1 MEDEPAPYSPQLR
14 AVLQDLDREVRQF
27 DLRLLEAGLTDD
39 VRGLCDR
46 LYDLE
51 AESAAQRAEISRLH
65 SRLHRLEDQVHQGRG
80 WLLHL
85 SDRTTALEDATQKL
99 AIKVRSL
106 VTLLRETLSE
116 TEAFEP
122 RSKLRRRW
130 LHQAHCAPVTPPLP
144 MENSPGASSGDQSW
158 QLIEQN
164 QPVPENASFHGWPSE
179 TSTFLLMPL
188 QSTPPRPSLPAT
200 PKAPTWRA
208 PRVCLRYNSPFQ
220 VGRNGRQPTV
230 ARLRPC
236 APFPTPRQAPK
247 AVPVQ
252 QSTSQIFPTAKA
264 LPHFQD
270 ASAYAVYPMQQP
282 SPVQVSL
289 SLATPRPVQ
298 PSTTALRAPS
308 ELHPPAFREPIAGL
322 VTSKDNHQACDE
334 RNKVLFDQLCASHGA
349 YSEVLQQLSGS
360 REGTVIK
367 SRLLSKVSDTT
378 AARYLRSVQ
387 LFFCAFEELGGNME
401 SIDQGLFLDAFF
413 ALSRGSETG
422 PLSNSINVLKA
433 LRWYKKLLS
442 LACLPDLYG
451 TAFSLLSNPS
461 GQEKRESIPL
471 PLSFVAFLERTL
483 LSGTASLMDTIWAGS
498 FLVAIGAS
506 LRFADAQHVR
516 WSSLSVS
523 HFTLRGICYRTRT
536 TKGGCPFGLLSFGPF
551 SSSEEWGLTWLPR
564 WLGAL
569 DKVWSD
575 LRSRFGA
582 QPEPDCMF
590 FLLSDAGFAPATYS
604 QALQKLRHWLT
615 LSGIEQHQASQY
627 TLHSLKTTFL
637 SWMSQLSIPL
647 ASRFLQGHHKTPGS
661 AQLYSRDDVWPALR
675 AQLLLWRSI
684 HSGFRPARPQHR
696 GGQSPLA
703 EPPFETA
710 GFQWDAFIPALR
722 CFSLGSDF
730 QSFLALEQQDGE
742 LREARESCSTITRS
756 GPKLPS
762 CVRAR
767 AQVDHFEDSDADD
780 AGPARPSAM
789 VVPTLEVDPTWQ
801 DAKSEGLSVSHEEQ
815 PLEAPSFQT
824 SRTNC
829 REVRYLLGA
838 SGVAHLSISHPGS
851 RMTCLACKDAQ
862 CQLMKHNPALL
873 PAWVMA
879 KLSPDY
885 VFSLLKSMNEA
896 ERAHFLKRMEGDPL
910 LPSTTPAPA
919 LAAAPSEQPASS
931 TVIDPIGDSIAAED
945 YGPPAASTSSPS
957 PAAPTLEAPA
967 EPKAATGGE
976 SAPTGATPAAQG
988 EEANAEATGDG
999 VTNAKR
1005 WQREPEV
1012 KEPPPRPPSSPA
1024 LASNTPKA
1032 GVPLL
1037 KSKSMATPAPPASVV
1052 TTPPAATPSAPPASK
1067 APPPPLVE
1075 EGTTGGS
1082 SGNTGQQPPASTP
1095 QREIAPLLASD
1106 APASR
1111 LGHTIYDS
1119 EGRATLQLVQLWA
1132 CRRQCSQCAQGHC
1145 QATFSD
1151 RSNSFHVNHLCRD
1164 CKRSRGRERQE
1175 ATSQWNHGQDEWGQS
1190 QTAWEDSPAWSSW
1203 NWSGR
1208 AWQHHPLELGFR
1220 KPVISSTASRL
1231 ENRRQAMTIASKYAS
1246 AFDSLRNMKSL
1257 VSPAWVKHSSL
1268 PLGGLSR
1275 CLATGHR
1282 PTPESSS
1289 HPALH
1294 QTLIPL
1300 RSLDMSDFSQ
1310 FVSDCNVP
1318 PAVAS
1323 LLSEFDTALYARA
1336 CTTSS
1341 ELEELITHFMT
1352 EAAVTEAAERFITKA
1367 SLRLLFSK
1375 CRQAEGMAS
1384 LEATP
1389 SSALPL
1395 GEAPSTAVPTA
1406 PAAVPLSSSWQEAWP
1421 AKLSGERTAALRK
1434 RFEEDY
1440 PTELLDAESFPSA
1453 RLLALTNKM
1462 LSEKEVRWIPWKYRL
1477 SARAQEDSLLIRPKK
1492 QARFDIAEFF
1502 FDEAPTR
1509 DIHEGPASFSFV
1521 TQLLSL
1527 AANAIALCQGAHLGS
1542 LKLYNKKFTRI
1553 CFTKYEASANL
1564 RGPTTMEAQ
1573 AADRRC
1579 WEIIADLVNVHH
1591 WKLDDALHEVAEVRS
1606 DLHSLLA
1613 PRPFVPKPK
1622 HDPDNSWKAGA
1633 KGNGRGGKGGG
1644 RGGKGRDGKGEK
1656 GERFER
1662 GGKGGKGK
1670 DNKQATPPG
1679 KWLSTIFMV
1688 GKRQTLCMRYQSG
1701 QCKDPATCRYVH
1713 RCAETHFS
1721 DQRDIAE
1728 EVTVVPLSV
1737 PAQPSGS
1744 AGATSALPK
1753 AGAPVSIASLAISEG
1768 SLDFATC
1775 LELLAQYFSIP
1786 FIDAA
1791 GPTDN
1796 AIDASGAYFNLGAF
1810 SFDNG
1815 TRSGIFQR
1823 TEQFSDVLRFLNAF
1837 MQLQFPGA
1845 PWSSLCVSHN
1855 VRTRL
1860 HTDAGNAS
1868 GTLNHTVSLGNFSGG
1883 EIWISPALD
1892 PSAANIPAPL
1902 EASSEAHRAED
1913 ASKGELRDTW
1923 HSPLSFSCESL
1934 HCTMPIQGD
1943 RWVLTAYTCRNLHS
1957 FDMKSLAHL
1966 RSLGFPLPPVPTT
1979 LPQAV
1984 PSAPKDN
1991 THVEIFLDICCGASH
2006 PLTTAISSCGIIC
2019 LPIDLL
2025 GEEQLD
2031 LLHDDTY
2038 DHLLRLCFSGIVRFA
2053 HGSPPCKE
2061 YSRLKLRPGGPAAI
2075 RSPEHLN
2082 GLPGNTASQ
2091 QERVVSSQKLLYRC
2105 VCLLRAAFNSGAHV
2119 SLEQPTN
2126 AMSWLE
2132 PFVQDMLAE
2141 IQASLVNIPACSVG
2155 QDIAKSWLFACSF
2168 DDMQALAGTC
2178 SHSEGHPSV
2187 AGVRDELG
2195 NFLSQRTAEYPAQ
2208 LANRFAQQAAQL
2220 FSSRRPSH
2228 SVPSCSLAFALS
2240 SIPKKPRAATTTAS
2254 QDGGGIYSLPDWSM
2268 GPRYQSDSLH
2278 ALRKEWQ
2285 SWLLSHRIPLRLQ
2298 QHVAAG
2304 SNSPLFSEEET
2315 SWLRGSFKRFSD
2327 AHSPAQDWDFSV
2339 KEGQPYCLSAL
2350 ERLST
2355 LLGDKDTTLFPA
2367 LQKGVPT
2374 GFDGDIP
2381 RSHTLRPRSI
2391 HTYLDDKLRFTGTP
2405 PGTSISE
2412 GSTLLSARHKTLHSK
2427 NDLALV
2433 PVSTKR
2439 MWLRVT
2445 DPTSSKRRLSEASRE
2460 TLSFF
2465 AHLSSREWRP
2475 RPLRPPPTSSV
2486 ESAADAFGKGNDC
2499 GVGGWLRLPGGRL
2512 LWFAHRYTVQD
2523 FLELGLPMQPD
2534 ANLDISSYETLA
2546 QCYVLLAFW
2555 KAHGSGRLAL
2565 TLPALS
2571 DNSGAESVCNKLYTS
2586 KVPLNLF
2593 VRKLSMWS
2601 SITGV
2606 TLDCSHIAG
2615 EKNHDADLLSRWDGC
2630 TALPD
2635 KFLPSNRIELYLSEF
2650 WQIRFQVKL
2659 FPADTFLKW
2668 QLPSATSLGPTNRGS
2683 NKRK

>member
-1 MEDEPAPYSPQLR
+1 VADSDAE
-14 AVLQDLDREVRQF
+14 
-27 DLRLLEAGLTDD
+27 EAL
-39 VRGLCDR
+39 
-46 LYDLE
+46 
-51 AESAAQRAEISRLH
+51 
-65 SRLHRLEDQVHQGRG
+65 
-80 WLLHL
+80 
-85 SDRTTALEDATQKL
+85 K
-99 AIKVRSL
+99 
-106 VTLLRETLSE
+106 
-116 TEAFEP
+116 P
-122 RSKLRRRW
+122 RSKLRR
-130 LHQAHCAPVTPPLP
+130 
-144 MENSPGASSGDQSW
+144 ASSGDQSW

-164 QPVPENASFHGWPSE
+164 QPVPENASFHGWGTTGASLQ
-179 TSTFLLMPL
+179 LLG
-188 QSTPPRPSLPAT
+188 S
-200 PKAPTWRA
+200 
-208 PRVCLRYNSPFQ
+208 
-220 VGRNGRQPTV
+220 
-230 ARLRPC
+230 
-236 APFPTPRQAPK
+236 
-247 AVPVQ
+247 
-252 QSTSQIFPTAKA
+252 
-264 LPHFQD
+264 
-270 ASAYAVYPMQQP
+270 
-282 SPVQVSL
+282 VSL

-360 REGTVIK
+360 REGAVIK

-516 WSSLSVS
+516 WSSLCVS
-523 HFTLRGICYRTRT
+523 HFTLRGICYRTKT

-710 GFQWDAFIPALR
+710 GFQWDAFIPELT

-730 QSFLALEQQDGE
+730 QSFLALEQ
-742 LREARESCSTITRS
+742 
-756 GPKLPS
+756 
-762 CVRAR
+762 
-767 AQVDHFEDSDADD
+767 QVDHFEDSDADD

-789 VVPTLEVDPTWQ
+789 VASTL
-801 DAKSEGLSVSHEEQ
+801 EEQ

-829 REVRYLLGA
+829 REVRMPNARFDVTPLVDASQNFPLLCIFR
-838 SGVAHLSISHPGS
+838 LN
-851 RMTCLACKDAQ
+851 LAYVSD
-862 CQLMKHNPALL
+862 QLMKHNPALL

-919 LAAAPSEQPASS
+919 LAAAPSGQPASS

-945 YGPPAASTSSPS
+945 YGTPAAFTSSPS
-957 PAAPTLEAPA
+957 PAAPTLDTPA

-976 SAPTGATPAAQG
+976 SAPKGATSAAQG

-1024 LASNTPKA
+1024 LASTTPKA

-1037 KSKSMATPAPPASVV
+1037 KSKSMATPAPPASVA

-1119 EGRATLQLVQLWA
+1119 EGRATLQL
-1132 CRRQCSQCAQGHC
+1132 
-1145 QATFSD
+1145 
-1151 RSNSFHVNHLCRD
+1151 
-1164 CKRSRGRERQE
+1164 E

-1190 QTAWEDSPAWSSW
+1190 QTAWGDSPAWSSW
-1203 NWSGR
+1203 NWSG
-1208 AWQHHPLELGFR
+1208 LF
-1220 KPVISSTASRL
+1220 
-1231 ENRRQAMTIASKYAS
+1231 
-1246 AFDSLRNMKSL
+1246 
-1257 VSPAWVKHSSL
+1257 
-1268 PLGGLSR
+1268 
-1275 CLATGHR
+1275 
-1282 PTPESSS
+1282 
-1289 HPALH
+1289 
-1294 QTLIPL
+1294 
-1300 RSLDMSDFSQ
+1300 DMSDFSQ

-1375 CRQAEGMAS
+1375 CRQSEGMAS

-1622 HDPDNSWKAGA
+1622 HDPDNSWKAGS

-1679 KWLSTIFMV
+1679 KWLSTIFMD

-1701 QCKDPATCRYVH
+1701 QCKDPATRRYVH
-1713 RCAETHFS
+1713 RCAVPKNETHFS

-1753 AGAPVSIASLAISEG
+1753 AGAPVSSASLAISEG

-1845 PWSSLCVSHN
+1845 SWSSLCVSHN

-1892 PSAANIPAPL
+1892 PSAANIPAPSTERKMQAKVNCARQVGIDCL
-1902 EASSEAHRAED
+1902 HLQEPAQLRHEVKWREAAQKFVDAGGLAGGLSSPFISTELMPHLHTPDIDPTNFTVKRLWQLY
-1913 ASKGELRDTW
+1913 GE
-1923 HSPLSFSCESL
+1923 
-1934 HCTMPIQGD
+1934 
-1943 RWVLTAYTCRNLHS
+1943 RN
-1957 FDMKSLAHL
+1957 FQM
-1966 RSLGFPLPPVPTT
+1966 
-1979 LPQAV
+1979 
-1984 PSAPKDN
+1984 
-1991 THVEIFLDICCGASH
+1991 
-2006 PLTTAISSCGIIC
+2006 
-2019 LPIDLL
+2019 
-2025 GEEQLD
+2025 
-2031 LLHDDTY
+2031 
-2038 DHLLRLCFSGIVRFA
+2038 
-2053 HGSPPCKE
+2053 
-2061 YSRLKLRPGGPAAI
+2061 
-2075 RSPEHLN
+2075 
-2082 GLPGNTASQ
+2082 
-2091 QERVVSSQKLLYRC
+2091 LY
-2105 VCLLRAAFNSGAHV
+2105 LLRA
-2119 SLEQPTN
+2119 
-2126 AMSWLE
+2126 
-2132 PFVQDMLAE
+2132 
-2141 IQASLVNIPACSVG
+2141 
-2155 QDIAKSWLFACSF
+2155 
-2168 DDMQALAGTC
+2168 
-2178 SHSEGHPSV
+2178 SH
-2187 AGVRDELG
+2187 
-2195 NFLSQRTAEYPAQ
+2195 
-2208 LANRFAQQAAQL
+2208 
-2220 FSSRRPSH
+2220 
-2228 SVPSCSLAFALS
+2228 
-2240 SIPKKPRAATTTAS
+2240 
-2254 QDGGGIYSLPDWSM
+2254 
-2268 GPRYQSDSLH
+2268 
-2278 ALRKEWQ
+2278 
-2285 SWLLSHRIPLRLQ
+2285 
-2298 QHVAAG
+2298 
-2304 SNSPLFSEEET
+2304 
-2315 SWLRGSFKRFSD
+2315 
-2327 AHSPAQDWDFSV
+2327 
-2339 KEGQPYCLSAL
+2339 
-2350 ERLST
+2350 
-2355 LLGDKDTTLFPA
+2355 FP
-2367 LQKGVPT
+2367 
-2374 GFDGDIP
+2374 
-2381 RSHTLRPRSI
+2381 
-2391 HTYLDDKLRFTGTP
+2391 
-2405 PGTSISE
+2405 
-2412 GSTLLSARHKTLHSK
+2412 
-2427 NDLALV
+2427 
-2433 PVSTKR
+2433 
-2439 MWLRVT
+2439 
-2445 DPTSSKRRLSEASRE
+2445 
-2460 TLSFF
+2460 
-2465 AHLSSREWRP
+2465 
-2475 RPLRPPPTSSV
+2475 
-2486 ESAADAFGKGNDC
+2486 
-2499 GVGGWLRLPGGRL
+2499 PGGR
-2512 LWFAHRYTVQD
+2512 
-2523 FLELGLPMQPD
+2523 
-2534 ANLDISSYETLA
+2534 
-2546 QCYVLLAFW
+2546 
-2555 KAHGSGRLAL
+2555 AL
-2565 TLPALS
+2565 Q
-2571 DNSGAESVCNKLYTS
+2571 
-2586 KVPLNLF
+2586 
-2593 VRKLSMWS
+2593 RKLDEWPSEMAS
-2601 SITGV
+2601 
-2606 TLDCSHIAG
+2606 
-2615 EKNHDADLLSRWDGC
+2615 
-2630 TALPD
+2630 TAT
-2635 KFLPSNRIELYLSEF
+2635 
-2650 WQIRFQVKL
+2650 Q
-2659 FPADTFLKW
+2659 
-2668 QLPSATSLGPTNRGS
+2668 
-2683 NKRK
+2683 

>member
-1 MEDEPAPYSPQLR
+1 
-14 AVLQDLDREVRQF
+14 
-27 DLRLLEAGLTDD
+27 
-39 VRGLCDR
+39 
-46 LYDLE
+46 
-51 AESAAQRAEISRLH
+51 
-65 SRLHRLEDQVHQGRG
+65 
-80 WLLHL
+80 
-85 SDRTTALEDATQKL
+85 
-99 AIKVRSL
+99 
-106 VTLLRETLSE
+106 
-116 TEAFEP
+116 
-122 RSKLRRRW
+122 
-130 LHQAHCAPVTPPLP
+130 
-144 MENSPGASSGDQSW
+144 
-158 QLIEQN
+158 
-164 QPVPENASFHGWPSE
+164 
-179 TSTFLLMPL
+179 
-188 QSTPPRPSLPAT
+188 
-200 PKAPTWRA
+200 
-208 PRVCLRYNSPFQ
+208 
-220 VGRNGRQPTV
+220 
-230 ARLRPC
+230 
-236 APFPTPRQAPK
+236 
-247 AVPVQ
+247 
-252 QSTSQIFPTAKA
+252 
-264 LPHFQD
+264 
-270 ASAYAVYPMQQP
+270 
-282 SPVQVSL
+282 
-289 SLATPRPVQ
+289 
-298 PSTTALRAPS
+298 
-308 ELHPPAFREPIAGL
+308 
-322 VTSKDNHQACDE
+322 
-334 RNKVLFDQLCASHGA
+334 
-349 YSEVLQQLSGS
+349 
-360 REGTVIK
+360 
-367 SRLLSKVSDTT
+367 
-378 AARYLRSVQ
+378 
-387 LFFCAFEELGGNME
+387 
-401 SIDQGLFLDAFF
+401 
-413 ALSRGSETG
+413 
-422 PLSNSINVLKA
+422 
-433 LRWYKKLLS
+433 
-442 LACLPDLYG
+442 
-451 TAFSLLSNPS
+451 
-461 GQEKRESIPL
+461 
-471 PLSFVAFLERTL
+471 
-483 LSGTASLMDTIWAGS
+483 
-498 FLVAIGAS
+498 
-506 LRFADAQHVR
+506 
-516 WSSLSVS
+516 
-523 HFTLRGICYRTRT
+523 
-536 TKGGCPFGLLSFGPF
+536 
-551 SSSEEWGLTWLPR
+551 
-564 WLGAL
+564 
-569 DKVWSD
+569 
-575 LRSRFGA
+575 
-582 QPEPDCMF
+582 
-590 FLLSDAGFAPATYS
+590 
-604 QALQKLRHWLT
+604 
-615 LSGIEQHQASQY
+615 
-627 TLHSLKTTFL
+627 
-637 SWMSQLSIPL
+637 
-647 ASRFLQGHHKTPGS
+647 
-661 AQLYSRDDVWPALR
+661 
-675 AQLLLWRSI
+675 
-684 HSGFRPARPQHR
+684 
-696 GGQSPLA
+696 
-703 EPPFETA
+703 
-710 GFQWDAFIPALR
+710 
-722 CFSLGSDF
+722 
-730 QSFLALEQQDGE
+730 
-742 LREARESCSTITRS
+742 
-756 GPKLPS
+756 
-762 CVRAR
+762 
-767 AQVDHFEDSDADD
+767 
-780 AGPARPSAM
+780 
-789 VVPTLEVDPTWQ
+789 
-801 DAKSEGLSVSHEEQ
+801 
-815 PLEAPSFQT
+815 
-824 SRTNC
+824 
-829 REVRYLLGA
+829 
-838 SGVAHLSISHPGS
+838 
-851 RMTCLACKDAQ
+851 
-862 CQLMKHNPALL
+862 
-873 PAWVMA
+873 MA

-945 YGPPAASTSSPS
+945 YGPPAASKSSPS
-957 PAAPTLEAPA
+957 PPAPTLEAPA
-967 EPKAATGGE
+967 EPEPKAATGGQ
-976 SAPTGATPAAQG
+976 SAPTEATSAAQG
-988 EEANAEATGDG
+988 DGAKADATGDG

-1024 LASNTPKA
+1024 LASQTPKA

-1037 KSKSMATPAPPASVV
+1037 KSKSMATPTPPAS
-1052 TTPPAATPSAPPASK
+1052 

-1082 SGNTGQQPPASTP
+1082 SGNTGQQPPTSTP

-1119 EGRATLQLVQLWA
+1119 EGGHFTVEPWPRRVGPEPDRLGGVARLELMELVWTGMAAPVKSTLPPTFQASALNRPLLGRPNLYTGDPAGLV
-1132 CRRQCSQCAQGHC
+1132 S
-1145 QATFSD
+1145 
-1151 RSNSFHVNHLCRD
+1151 
-1164 CKRSRGRERQE
+1164 
-1175 ATSQWNHGQDEWGQS
+1175 
-1190 QTAWEDSPAWSSW
+1190 
-1203 NWSGR
+1203 
-1208 AWQHHPLELGFR
+1208 PLELGFR

-1231 ENRRQAMTIASKYAS
+1231 ENRRQAPTAASKCAS
-1246 AFDSLRNMKSL
+1246 ACDSLRNMTSFI
-1257 VSPAWVKHSSL
+1257 SPAWVKRSPF
-1268 PLGGLSR
+1268 PLGTIISAVHASDFFTSR
-1275 CLATGHR
+1275 FTLAV
-1282 PTPESSS
+1282 
-1289 HPALH
+1289 HPA
-1294 QTLIPL
+1294 QAP
-1300 RSLDMSDFSQ
+1300 LDMSDFSQ

-1318 PAVAS
+1318 AAVAS

-1336 CTTSS
+1336 CTTPS

-1375 CRQAEGMAS
+1375 CRQSEGMAS

-1389 SSALPL
+1389 SSSLPL
-1395 GEAPSTAVPTA
+1395 GEAPSTAVPPA

-1622 HDPDNSWKAGA
+1622 HDPDNSWKTGA

-1679 KWLSTIFMV
+1679 KWLSTIFMD

-1701 QCKDPATCRYVH
+1701 QCKDPAT
-1713 RCAETHFS
+1713 FS
-1721 DQRDIAE
+1721 RGNIGTA
-1728 EVTVVPLSV
+1728 
-1737 PAQPSGS
+1737 
-1744 AGATSALPK
+1744 K
-1753 AGAPVSIASLAISEG
+1753 AGAPVSSASLAISEG

-1775 LELLAQYFSIP
+1775 LELLAQYFSLP

-1845 PWSSLCVSHN
+1845 SWSSLCVSHN

-1966 RSLGFPLPPVPTT
+1966 KSLGFPLPTVPTA
-1979 LPQAV
+1979 LPQAL

-2006 PLTTAISSCGIIC
+2006 PLTTAISSCGIMC

-2091 QERVVSSQKLLYRC
+2091 QERVLNSQKLLYRC

-2155 QDIAKSWLFACSF
+2155 QNIAKSWLFACSF

-2195 NFLSQRTAEYPAQ
+2195 NFLSQRTAEYPAE
-2208 LANRFAQQAAQL
+2208 LANSFAQQAAKL
-2220 FSSRRPSH
+2220 FSSCRPSH
-2228 SVPSCSLAFALS
+2228 SVPTCSLAFALA

-2278 ALRKEWQ
+2278 DLRKEWQ

-2327 AHSPAQDWDFSV
+2327 AHSPARDWDFSV
-2339 KEGQPYCLSAL
+2339 QEGQPYCLSAL

-2381 RSHTLRPRSI
+2381 RSHTLRPRSAEETESAADLLICEGNWQGI

-2427 NDLALV
+2427 QDLALV

-2460 TLSFF
+2460 TLSCF

-2486 ESAADAFGKGNDC
+2486 ESAADAFGKGNNC
-2499 GVGGWLRLPGGRL
+2499 GVGGWLRLPCGRL
-2512 LWFAHRYTVQD
+2512 LWFSHRYTVQD

-2615 EKNHDADLLSRWDGC
+2615 EKNDDADLLSRWDGS
-2630 TALPD
+2630 AELPA

-2659 FPADTFLKW
+2659 FPSDTFLKW
-2668 QLPSATSLGPTNRGS
+2668 QLPSATRLGPTNRGS
-2683 NKRK
+2683 TKRK

>member
-1 MEDEPAPYSPQLR
+1 MLTLWNSGPLFVIAL
-14 AVLQDLDREVRQF
+14 LI
-27 DLRLLEAGLTDD
+27 LRLLSQMQRQLLSPGVNFAVLPAENN
-39 VRGLCDR
+39 RGS
-46 LYDLE
+46 LY
-51 AESAAQRAEISRLH
+51 RRISRW
-65 SRLHRLEDQVHQGRG
+65 G
-80 WLLHL
+80 
-85 SDRTTALEDATQKL
+85 TT
-99 AIKVRSL
+99 
-106 VTLLRETLSE
+106 
-116 TEAFEP
+116 
-122 RSKLRRRW
+122 
-130 LHQAHCAPVTPPLP
+130 
-144 MENSPGASSGDQSW
+144 GASL
-158 QLIEQN
+158 QLLG
-164 QPVPENASFHGWPSE
+164 S
-179 TSTFLLMPL
+179 
-188 QSTPPRPSLPAT
+188 
-200 PKAPTWRA
+200 
-208 PRVCLRYNSPFQ
+208 
-220 VGRNGRQPTV
+220 
-230 ARLRPC
+230 
-236 APFPTPRQAPK
+236 
-247 AVPVQ
+247 
-252 QSTSQIFPTAKA
+252 
-264 LPHFQD
+264 
-270 ASAYAVYPMQQP
+270 
-282 SPVQVSL
+282 VSL

-308 ELHPPAFREPIAGL
+308 ELHPPAFREPVAGL

-360 REGTVIK
+360 REGAVIK

-413 ALSRGSETG
+413 ALSRGFEPG

-442 LACLPDLYG
+442 LSCLPDLYG

-483 LSGTASLMDTIWAGS
+483 LSGTASLMDNIWAGS

-516 WSSLSVS
+516 WSSLCVS
-523 HFTLRGICYRTRT
+523 HFTLRGICYRTKT

-551 SSSEEWGLTWLPR
+551 SSAEEWGLTWLPR

-590 FLLSDAGFAPATYS
+590 FLLSDVGFAPATYS

-615 LSGIEQHQASQY
+615 LSGIEPHQASQY

-703 EPPFETA
+703 EPLFETA
-710 GFQWDAFIPALR
+710 GFQWDAFLPDLT

-730 QSFLALEQQDGE
+730 QSFLALEQQ
-742 LREARESCSTITRS
+742 
-756 GPKLPS
+756 
-762 CVRAR
+762 
-767 AQVDHFEDSDADD
+767 VDHFEDSDADD
-780 AGPARPSAM
+780 PGPARASAM
-789 VVPTLEVDPTWQ
+789 VASTLEVDPTWQ
-801 DAKSEGLSVSHEEQ
+801 DETSEGLSVSH
-815 PLEAPSFQT
+815 
-824 SRTNC
+824 
-829 REVRYLLGA
+829 EVRYLLGA
-838 SGVAHLSISHPGS
+838 SGVAHFSISHPGS
-851 RMTCLACKDAQ
+851 RMTCLACKDAHY
-862 CQLMKHNPALL
+862 QLMKHNPALL

-885 VFSLLKSMNEA
+885 VFSLLKSMNED
-896 ERAHFLKRMEGDPL
+896 EKAHFLRRMEGEPL

-931 TVIDPIGDSIAAED
+931 TVVDPIGDFIAAED
-945 YGPPAASTSSPS
+945 YGTPAASTSSPS

-967 EPKAATGGE
+967 EPKAATSGE
-976 SAPTGATPAAQG
+976 RAPTGATSAAQG
-988 EEANAEATGDG
+988 DEANAEATGDG

-1024 LASNTPKA
+1024 LASTTPKA
-1032 GVPLL
+1032 GAPLL
-1037 KSKSMATPAPPASVV
+1037 KSKSMATPAPPASAA
-1052 TTPPAATPSAPPASK
+1052 TTPPAAKPSAPPASK

-1164 CKRSRGRERQE
+1164 CKRARGRERQE

-1203 NWSGR
+1203 NWSGLFTM
-1208 AWQHHPLELGFR
+1208 A
-1220 KPVISSTASRL
+1220 
-1231 ENRRQAMTIASKYAS
+1231 
-1246 AFDSLRNMKSL
+1246 
-1257 VSPAWVKHSSL
+1257 
-1268 PLGGLSR
+1268 
-1275 CLATGHR
+1275 
-1282 PTPESSS
+1282 
-1289 HPALH
+1289 
-1294 QTLIPL
+1294 
-1300 RSLDMSDFSQ
+1300 DFAQ
-1310 FVSDCNVP
+1310 LVSDCNVP

-1323 LLSEFDTALYARA
+1323 LLSAFDTALYARA
-1336 CTTSS
+1336 CTTSA
-1341 ELEELITHFMT
+1341 ELEELVNHFMA
-1352 EAAVTEAAERFITKA
+1352 EASVTEAAERFITKA
-1367 SLRLLFSK
+1367 SLRLLFFK
-1375 CRQAEGMAS
+1375 CRQSEGMAS
-1384 LEATP
+1384 LEAT
-1389 SSALPL
+1389 SSAALPL

-1453 RLLALTNKM
+1453 RLLALT
-1462 LSEKEVRWIPWKYRL
+1462 
-1477 SARAQEDSLLIRPKK
+1477 RPKK
-1492 QARFDIAEFF
+1492 QARFDLAEFF

-1553 CFTKYEASANL
+1553 CFTKYEASASL

-1613 PRPFVPKPK
+1613 PRPFIPKPK
-1622 HDPDNSWKAGA
+1622 NDPDNSWKAGS

-1679 KWLSTIFMV
+1679 KWLSTIFMD

-1701 QCKDPATCRYVH
+1701 QCKDPATCRYLH
-1713 RCAETHFS
+1713 RCAVPKSETHFS

-1753 AGAPVSIASLAISEG
+1753 ASAPVSSASLAISEG

-1845 PWSSLCVSHN
+1845 SWSSLCVSHN
-1855 VRTRL
+1855 VRTRV

-1883 EIWISPALD
+1883 EVWINPALD
-1892 PSAANIPAPL
+1892 PSAANVPAPL
-1902 EASSEAHRAED
+1902 EASSEAHRAD
-1913 ASKGELRDTW
+1913 NAGKGELRDTW

-1957 FDMKSLAHL
+1957 FDTKSLAHL
-1966 RSLGFPLPPVPTT
+1966 RSLGFPLPPVPTS
-1979 LPQAV
+1979 LPQAT
-1984 PSAPKDN
+1984 PPELKDN

-2082 GLPGNTASQ
+2082 GLPGNTSSQ
-2091 QERVVSSQKLLYRC
+2091 QERVLSSQKLLYRC

-2155 QDIAKSWLFACSF
+2155 QNVAKSWLFACSF
-2168 DDMQALAGTC
+2168 DDMRALAGTC
-2178 SHSEGHPSV
+2178 SHSEGHPSM

-2228 SVPSCSLAFALS
+2228 SVPTCSLAFALS
-2240 SIPKKPRAATTTAS
+2240 SIPKKPRAVTPTAS

-2268 GPRYQSDSLH
+2268 G
-2278 ALRKEWQ
+2278 
-2285 SWLLSHRIPLRLQ
+2285 
-2298 QHVAAG
+2298 
-2304 SNSPLFSEEET
+2304 
-2315 SWLRGSFKRFSD
+2315 
-2327 AHSPAQDWDFSV
+2327 
-2339 KEGQPYCLSAL
+2339 
-2350 ERLST
+2350 
-2355 LLGDKDTTLFPA
+2355 
-2367 LQKGVPT
+2367 
-2374 GFDGDIP
+2374 
-2381 RSHTLRPRSI
+2381 I

-2630 TALPD
+2630 TELPD

-2668 QLPSATSLGPTNRGS
+2668 QLPSATRLGPTDRGS

>member
-1 MEDEPAPYSPQLR
+1 MEDAPAPYSPQLR
-14 AVLQDLDREVRQF
+14 AVLQDLNREVRQF
-27 DLRLLEAGLTDD
+27 DIRLVEANLTDD
-39 VRGLCDR
+39 VRALCDR

-51 AESAAQRAEISRLH
+51 AESAAQRTEIARLH
-65 SRLHRLEDQVHQGRG
+65 TRLHRLEDELGQGRG
-80 WLLHL
+80 WLVLL
-85 SDRTTALEDATQKL
+85 ADRTTALEEATQKL
-99 AIKVRSL
+99 AIKDL
-106 VTLLRETLSE
+106 VLTMDVSE
-116 TEAFEP
+116 AFGGDAPALPSSRVADSDAEEAFEP
-122 RSKLRRRW
+122 RSKLRR
-130 LHQAHCAPVTPPLP
+130 
-144 MENSPGASSGDQSW
+144 ASSGDQSW

-164 QPVPENASFHGWPSE
+164 QPVPENASFHGWGTTGASPQ
-179 TSTFLLMPL
+179 LLG
-188 QSTPPRPSLPAT
+188 S
-200 PKAPTWRA
+200 
-208 PRVCLRYNSPFQ
+208 
-220 VGRNGRQPTV
+220 
-230 ARLRPC
+230 
-236 APFPTPRQAPK
+236 
-247 AVPVQ
+247 
-252 QSTSQIFPTAKA
+252 
-264 LPHFQD
+264 
-270 ASAYAVYPMQQP
+270 
-282 SPVQVSL
+282 VSL

-360 REGTVIK
+360 REGAVIK

-413 ALSRGSETG
+413 ALSRGSEPG

-516 WSSLSVS
+516 WSSLCVS
-523 HFTLRGICYRTRT
+523 HFTLRGICYRTKT

-551 SSSEEWGLTWLPR
+551 SSAEEWGLTWLPR

-615 LSGIEQHQASQY
+615 LSGIEKHQASQY

-675 AQLLLWRSI
+675 TQLLLWRSI

-710 GFQWDAFIPALR
+710 GFQWDAFIPDLT

-730 QSFLALEQQDGE
+730 QSFLALEQ
-742 LREARESCSTITRS
+742 
-756 GPKLPS
+756 
-762 CVRAR
+762 
-767 AQVDHFEDSDADD
+767 QVDHFEDSDADD

-789 VVPTLEVDPTWQ
+789 VASTL
-801 DAKSEGLSVSHEEQ
+801 EEQ

-829 REVRYLLGA
+829 REVRMPNARFDVTPLVDA
-838 SGVAHLSISHPGS
+838 S
-851 RMTCLACKDAQ
+851 Q
-862 CQLMKHNPALL
+862 N
-873 PAWVMA
+873 
-879 KLSPDY
+879 
-885 VFSLLKSMNEA
+885 F
-896 ERAHFLKRMEGDPL
+896 PL
-910 LPSTTPAPA
+910 LRICRLLRGPLFEANGRRPASSFHNAGTRFGSSTF
-919 LAAAPSEQPASS
+919 ASS

-945 YGPPAASTSSPS
+945 YGTPAAFTSSPS
-957 PAAPTLEAPA
+957 PAAPTLEARA

-976 SAPTGATPAAQG
+976 SAPTGATSAAQG
-988 EEANAEATGDG
+988 DEANAEATGDG

-1024 LASNTPKA
+1024 LASTTPKA

-1037 KSKSMATPAPPASVV
+1037 KSKSMATPAPPASVA

-1111 LGHTIYDS
+1111 LGRLSMIAKA
-1119 EGRATLQLVQLWA
+1119 GPL
-1132 CRRQCSQCAQGHC
+1132 CSWFNCGH
-1145 QATFSD
+1145 AAASVPNAL
-1151 RSNSFHVNHLCRD
+1151 R
-1164 CKRSRGRERQE
+1164 E

-1203 NWSGR
+1203 NWSG
-1208 AWQHHPLELGFR
+1208 LF
-1220 KPVISSTASRL
+1220 
-1231 ENRRQAMTIASKYAS
+1231 
-1246 AFDSLRNMKSL
+1246 
-1257 VSPAWVKHSSL
+1257 
-1268 PLGGLSR
+1268 
-1275 CLATGHR
+1275 
-1282 PTPESSS
+1282 
-1289 HPALH
+1289 
-1294 QTLIPL
+1294 
-1300 RSLDMSDFSQ
+1300 DMSDFSQ
-1310 FVSDCNVP
+1310 LVSDCNVP
-1318 PAVAS
+1318 LAVAS
-1323 LLSEFDTALYARA
+1323 LLSAFDTALYARA

-1367 SLRLLFSK
+1367 SLRLLFFK
-1375 CRQAEGMAS
+1375 CRQSEGMAS

-1389 SSALPL
+1389 SAALPL

-1492 QARFDIAEFF
+1492 QARFDLAEFF
-1502 FDEAPTR
+1502 FDE
-1509 DIHEGPASFSFV
+1509 
-1521 TQLLSL
+1521 
-1527 AANAIALCQGAHLGS
+1527 GAHLGS

-1613 PRPFVPKPK
+1613 PRPFIPKPK

-1679 KWLSTIFMV
+1679 KWLSTIFMD

-1713 RCAETHFS
+1713 RCAVPKNETHFS

-1753 AGAPVSIASLAISEG
+1753 AGAPVSSASLAISEG

-1845 PWSSLCVSHN
+1845 SWSSLCVSHN

-1902 EASSEAHRAED
+1902 EASSEAYRAED

-1957 FDMKSLAHL
+1957 FDTKSLAHL

-2155 QDIAKSWLFACSF
+2155 QNIAKSWLLACSF
-2168 DDMQALAGTC
+2168 DDMRALAGTC

-2208 LANRFAQQAAQL
+2208 LANRFAQQAAKL

-2228 SVPSCSLAFALS
+2228 SVPTCSLAFALS
-2240 SIPKKPRAATTTAS
+2240 SIPKKPRAATPTAS

-2278 ALRKEWQ
+2278 DLRKEWQ
-2285 SWLLSHRIPLRLQ
+2285 SWLLSHRWRNAFGTDLS
-2298 QHVAAG
+2298 AA
-2304 SNSPLFSEEET
+2304 NSLT
-2315 SWLRGSFKRFSD
+2315 N
-2327 AHSPAQDWDFSV
+2327 FSV
-2339 KEGQPYCLSAL
+2339 SSSG
-2350 ERLST
+2350 
-2355 LLGDKDTTLFPA
+2355 
-2367 LQKGVPT
+2367 
-2374 GFDGDIP
+2374 
-2381 RSHTLRPRSI
+2381 I
-2391 HTYLDDKLRFTGTP
+2391 HTYLDDKLRFTGKP

-2427 NDLALV
+2427 ADLALV

-2445 DPTSSKRRLSEASRE
+2445 DPTSSKRRLSESSRE

-2465 AHLSSREWRP
+2465 AHLSSRDWRP
-2475 RPLRPPPTSSV
+2475 RPLRPPPMSSV

-2499 GVGGWLRLPGGRL
+2499 GVGGWLLLPCGRL
-2512 LWFAHRYTVQD
+2512 LWFSHRYTVQD

-2565 TLPALS
+2565 KLPALS

-2615 EKNHDADLLSRWDGC
+2615 EKNDDADLLSRWDGC
-2630 TALPD
+2630 AELPA

-2650 WQIRFQVKL
+2650 WQIRFQVTL

-2668 QLPSATSLGPTNRGS
+2668 QLPSATRLGPTNRGS

>member
-1 MEDEPAPYSPQLR
+1 MVGGDAPALPSSR
-14 AVLQDLDREVRQF
+14 V
-27 DLRLLEAGLTDD
+27 
-39 VRGLCDR
+39 
-46 LYDLE
+46 
-51 AESAAQRAEISRLH
+51 AESDAE
-65 SRLHRLEDQVHQGRG
+65 
-80 WLLHL
+80 
-85 SDRTTALEDATQKL
+85 
-99 AIKVRSL
+99 
-106 VTLLRETLSE
+106 
-116 TEAFEP
+116 EAFEP
-122 RSKLRRRW
+122 RSKLRRG
-130 LHQAHCAPVTPPLP
+130 VFS
-144 MENSPGASSGDQSW
+144 NFD
-158 QLIEQN
+158 I
-164 QPVPENASFHGWPSE
+164 
-179 TSTFLLMPL
+179 
-188 QSTPPRPSLPAT
+188 
-200 PKAPTWRA
+200 
-208 PRVCLRYNSPFQ
+208 
-220 VGRNGRQPTV
+220 
-230 ARLRPC
+230 
-236 APFPTPRQAPK
+236 
-247 AVPVQ
+247 
-252 QSTSQIFPTAKA
+252 
-264 LPHFQD
+264 
-270 ASAYAVYPMQQP
+270 SAYAIAIHP
-282 SPVQVSL
+282 SSTQLACYSEGTHLVSL

-360 REGTVIK
+360 REGAVIK

-516 WSSLSVS
+516 WSSLCVS
-523 HFTLRGICYRTRT
+523 HFTLRGICYRTKT

-569 DKVWSD
+569 DRVWSD

-604 QALQKLRHWLT
+604 QALQKLRYWLT
-615 LSGIEQHQASQY
+615 LSGIEPHQASQY

-710 GFQWDAFIPALR
+710 GFQWDAFIPELT

-730 QSFLALEQQDGE
+730 QSFLALEQ
-742 LREARESCSTITRS
+742 
-756 GPKLPS
+756 
-762 CVRAR
+762 
-767 AQVDHFEDSDADD
+767 QVDHFEDSDADD

-789 VVPTLEVDPTWQ
+789 VASTL
-801 DAKSEGLSVSHEEQ
+801 EEQ

-829 REVRYLLGA
+829 REVRMPNARFDVTPLVDASQTFPLLCIFR
-838 SGVAHLSISHPGS
+838 LN
-851 RMTCLACKDAQ
+851 LAYVSD
-862 CQLMKHNPALL
+862 QLMKHNPALL

-919 LAAAPSEQPASS
+919 LAAAPWEQPASS

-945 YGPPAASTSSPS
+945 YGPPAASKSSPS
-957 PAAPTLEAPA
+957 PPAPTLEAPA
-967 EPKAATGGE
+967 EPEPKAASGGQ
-976 SAPTGATPAAQG
+976 SAPTEATSAAQG
-988 EEANAEATGDG
+988 DGAKADATG
-999 VTNAKR
+999 
-1005 WQREPEV
+1005 
-1012 KEPPPRPPSSPA
+1012 
-1024 LASNTPKA
+1024 
-1032 GVPLL
+1032 
-1037 KSKSMATPAPPASVV
+1037 
-1052 TTPPAATPSAPPASK
+1052 

-1082 SGNTGQQPPASTP
+1082 SGNTGQQPPTSTP

-1164 CKRSRGRERQE
+1164 CKRARGRERQE

-1190 QTAWEDSPAWSSW
+1190 QTAWEESPAWSSW
-1203 NWSGR
+1203 NWSG
-1208 AWQHHPLELGFR
+1208 PF
-1220 KPVISSTASRL
+1220 
-1231 ENRRQAMTIASKYAS
+1231 
-1246 AFDSLRNMKSL
+1246 
-1257 VSPAWVKHSSL
+1257 
-1268 PLGGLSR
+1268 
-1275 CLATGHR
+1275 
-1282 PTPESSS
+1282 
-1289 HPALH
+1289 
-1294 QTLIPL
+1294 
-1300 RSLDMSDFSQ
+1300 DMSDFSQ

-1336 CTTSS
+1336 CTTPS

-1375 CRQAEGMAS
+1375 CRQSEGMAS

-1389 SSALPL
+1389 SSSLPL

-1421 AKLSGERTAALRK
+1421 AKLSGERTAALRR

-1622 HDPDNSWKAGA
+1622 HDPDNSWKTGA

-1644 RGGKGRDGKGEK
+1644 RGSKGRDGKGEK

-1662 GGKGGKGK
+1662 GGGKGGKGK

-1679 KWLSTIFMV
+1679 KWLSTIFMD

-1713 RCAETHFS
+1713 RCAVPKSETHFS

-1753 AGAPVSIASLAISEG
+1753 AGAPVSSASLAISEG

-1845 PWSSLCVSHN
+1845 SWSSLCVSHN

-1966 RSLGFPLPPVPTT
+1966 KSLGFPLPPVPTAF
-1979 LPQAV
+1979 PQAL

-2031 LLHDDTY
+2031 LLHDDTC

-2091 QERVVSSQKLLYRC
+2091 QERVLSSQKLLYRC
-2105 VCLLRAAFNSGAHV
+2105 VCLLRAAFNSGAH
-2119 SLEQPTN
+2119 
-2126 AMSWLE
+2126 
-2132 PFVQDMLAE
+2132 DMLAE
-2141 IQASLVNIPACSVG
+2141 IQASLVNIPACSV
-2155 QDIAKSWLFACSF
+2155 
-2168 DDMQALAGTC
+2168 GTC

-2195 NFLSQRTAEYPAQ
+2195 GQTFLIMP
-2208 LANRFAQQAAQL
+2208 
-2220 FSSRRPSH
+2220 
-2228 SVPSCSLAFALS
+2228 
-2240 SIPKKPRAATTTAS
+2240 
-2254 QDGGGIYSLPDWSM
+2254 DGGGIYSLPDWSM
-2268 GPRYQSDSLH
+2268 GYHFAFSNMSQLAVTAHFS
-2278 ALRKEWQ
+2278 RKRK
-2285 SWLLSHRIPLRLQ
+2285 HR
-2298 QHVAAG
+2298 
-2304 SNSPLFSEEET
+2304 
-2315 SWLRGSFKRFSD
+2315 
-2327 AHSPAQDWDFSV
+2327 
-2339 KEGQPYCLSAL
+2339 
-2350 ERLST
+2350 
-2355 LLGDKDTTLFPA
+2355 
-2367 LQKGVPT
+2367 
-2374 GFDGDIP
+2374 
-2381 RSHTLRPRSI
+2381 I

-2427 NDLALV
+2427 KDLALV

-2486 ESAADAFGKGNDC
+2486 ESAADAFGKGNNC
-2499 GVGGWLRLPGGRL
+2499 GVGGWLLLPCGRL
-2512 LWFAHRYTVQD
+2512 LWFSHRYTVQD

-2615 EKNHDADLLSRWDGC
+2615 EKNDDADLLSRWDGS
-2630 TALPD
+2630 AELPA

-2659 FPADTFLKW
+2659 FPSDTFLKW
-2668 QLPSATSLGPTNRGS
+2668 QLPSATRLGPTNRGS
-2683 NKRK
+2683 TKRK

>member
-1 MEDEPAPYSPQLR
+1 
-14 AVLQDLDREVRQF
+14 
-27 DLRLLEAGLTDD
+27 
-39 VRGLCDR
+39 
-46 LYDLE
+46 
-51 AESAAQRAEISRLH
+51 
-65 SRLHRLEDQVHQGRG
+65 
-80 WLLHL
+80 
-85 SDRTTALEDATQKL
+85 
-99 AIKVRSL
+99 
-106 VTLLRETLSE
+106 
-116 TEAFEP
+116 
-122 RSKLRRRW
+122 
-130 LHQAHCAPVTPPLP
+130 
-144 MENSPGASSGDQSW
+144 
-158 QLIEQN
+158 
-164 QPVPENASFHGWPSE
+164 
-179 TSTFLLMPL
+179 
-188 QSTPPRPSLPAT
+188 
-200 PKAPTWRA
+200 
-208 PRVCLRYNSPFQ
+208 
-220 VGRNGRQPTV
+220 
-230 ARLRPC
+230 
-236 APFPTPRQAPK
+236 
-247 AVPVQ
+247 
-252 QSTSQIFPTAKA
+252 
-264 LPHFQD
+264 
-270 ASAYAVYPMQQP
+270 MQQP

-516 WSSLSVS
+516 WSSLCVS
-523 HFTLRGICYRTRT
+523 HFTLRGICYRTKT

-710 GFQWDAFIPALR
+710 GFQWDAFIPALT

-789 VVPTLEVDPTWQ
+789 VASTLEVDLTWQ

-862 CQLMKHNPALL
+862 CQVRCHPACGCISEFSAFVHFPPESRLCKR
-873 PAWVMA
+873 PA
-879 KLSPDY
+879 SS
-885 VFSLLKSMNEA
+885 F
-896 ERAHFLKRMEGDPL
+896 

-945 YGPPAASTSSPS
+945 YGIPAAFTSS
-957 PAAPTLEAPA
+957 APTLEAPA

-976 SAPTGATPAAQG
+976 SAPTGATSAAQG

-1024 LASNTPKA
+1024 LASTTPKA

-1037 KSKSMATPAPPASVV
+1037 KSKSMATPAPPASVA
-1052 TTPPAATPSAPPASK
+1052 TTPPGGYAQRPSRFQGPAT
-1067 APPPPLVE
+1067 
-1075 EGTTGGS
+1075 
-1082 SGNTGQQPPASTP
+1082 
-1095 QREIAPLLASD
+1095 
-1106 APASR
+1106 
-1111 LGHTIYDS
+1111 
-1119 EGRATLQLVQLWA
+1119 
-1132 CRRQCSQCAQGHC
+1132 
-1145 QATFSD
+1145 
-1151 RSNSFHVNHLCRD
+1151 
-1164 CKRSRGRERQE
+1164 E

-1203 NWSGR
+1203 NWSG
-1208 AWQHHPLELGFR
+1208 LF
-1220 KPVISSTASRL
+1220 
-1231 ENRRQAMTIASKYAS
+1231 
-1246 AFDSLRNMKSL
+1246 
-1257 VSPAWVKHSSL
+1257 
-1268 PLGGLSR
+1268 
-1275 CLATGHR
+1275 
-1282 PTPESSS
+1282 
-1289 HPALH
+1289 
-1294 QTLIPL
+1294 
-1300 RSLDMSDFSQ
+1300 DMSDFSQ
-1310 FVSDCNVP
+1310 FVSDCN
-1318 PAVAS
+1318 
-1323 LLSEFDTALYARA
+1323 
-1336 CTTSS
+1336 
-1341 ELEELITHFMT
+1341 ELITHFMT
-1352 EAAVTEAAERFITKA
+1352 EAAVTEAA
-1367 SLRLLFSK
+1367 
-1375 CRQAEGMAS
+1375 AEGMAS

-1395 GEAPSTAVPTA
+1395 GE
-1406 PAAVPLSSSWQEAWP
+1406 EAWP

-1656 GERFER
+1656 GDRFER

-1679 KWLSTIFMV
+1679 KWLSTIFMD

-1713 RCAETHFS
+1713 RCAVPKSDGETHFS

-1845 PWSSLCVSHN
+1845 SWSSLCVSHN

-2155 QDIAKSWLFACSF
+2155 QDIAKSWLLACSF
-2168 DDMQALAGTC
+2168 DDMRALAGTC

-2208 LANRFAQQAAQL
+2208 LANRFAQQAAKL

-2228 SVPSCSLAFALS
+2228 SVPTCSLAFALS

-2278 ALRKEWQ
+2278 DLRKEWQ
-2285 SWLLSHRIPLRLQ
+2285 SWLLSHRWRNAFGTDLS
-2298 QHVAAG
+2298 AA
-2304 SNSPLFSEEET
+2304 NSLT
-2315 SWLRGSFKRFSD
+2315 N
-2327 AHSPAQDWDFSV
+2327 FSV
-2339 KEGQPYCLSAL
+2339 SSSG
-2350 ERLST
+2350 
-2355 LLGDKDTTLFPA
+2355 
-2367 LQKGVPT
+2367 
-2374 GFDGDIP
+2374 
-2381 RSHTLRPRSI
+2381 I
-2391 HTYLDDKLRFTGTP
+2391 HTYLDDKLRFTGKP

-2427 NDLALV
+2427 ADLALV

-2445 DPTSSKRRLSEASRE
+2445 DPTSSKRRLSESSRE

-2465 AHLSSREWRP
+2465 AHLSSRDWRP

-2499 GVGGWLRLPGGRL
+2499 GVGGWLLLPCGRL
-2512 LWFAHRYTVQD
+2512 LWFSHRYTVQD
-2523 FLELGLPMQPD
+2523 FLELGLPMQPN

-2565 TLPALS
+2565 KLPALS

-2606 TLDCSHIAG
+2606 TLDCSHSAG
-2615 EKNHDADLLSRWDGC
+2615 EKNDDADMLSRWDGC
-2630 TALPD
+2630 AELPA

-2650 WQIRFQVKL
+2650 WQIRFQVTL

-2668 QLPSATSLGPTNRGS
+2668 QLPSATRLGPTNRGS

>member
-1 MEDEPAPYSPQLR
+1 M
-14 AVLQDLDREVRQF
+14 
-27 DLRLLEAGLTDD
+27 
-39 VRGLCDR
+39 
-46 LYDLE
+46 
-51 AESAAQRAEISRLH
+51 
-65 SRLHRLEDQVHQGRG
+65 
-80 WLLHL
+80 
-85 SDRTTALEDATQKL
+85 
-99 AIKVRSL
+99 
-106 VTLLRETLSE
+106 
-116 TEAFEP
+116 
-122 RSKLRRRW
+122 
-130 LHQAHCAPVTPPLP
+130 
-144 MENSPGASSGDQSW
+144 
-158 QLIEQN
+158 
-164 QPVPENASFHGWPSE
+164 
-179 TSTFLLMPL
+179 
-188 QSTPPRPSLPAT
+188 
-200 PKAPTWRA
+200 
-208 PRVCLRYNSPFQ
+208 
-220 VGRNGRQPTV
+220 
-230 ARLRPC
+230 
-236 APFPTPRQAPK
+236 
-247 AVPVQ
+247 VPVFTQ
-252 QSTSQIFPTAKA
+252 
-264 LPHFQD
+264 
-270 ASAYAVYPMQQP
+270 
-282 SPVQVSL
+282 
-289 SLATPRPVQ
+289 
-298 PSTTALRAPS
+298 
-308 ELHPPAFREPIAGL
+308 G
-322 VTSKDNHQACDE
+322 C
-334 RNKVLFDQLCASHGA
+334 FD
-349 YSEVLQQLSGS
+349 
-360 REGTVIK
+360 
-367 SRLLSKVSDTT
+367 
-378 AARYLRSVQ
+378 
-387 LFFCAFEELGGNME
+387 
-401 SIDQGLFLDAFF
+401 
-413 ALSRGSETG
+413 
-422 PLSNSINVLKA
+422 
-433 LRWYKKLLS
+433 
-442 LACLPDLYG
+442 
-451 TAFSLLSNPS
+451 
-461 GQEKRESIPL
+461 
-471 PLSFVAFLERTL
+471 
-483 LSGTASLMDTIWAGS
+483 
-498 FLVAIGAS
+498 
-506 LRFADAQHVR
+506 
-516 WSSLSVS
+516 
-523 HFTLRGICYRTRT
+523 
-536 TKGGCPFGLLSFGPF
+536 
-551 SSSEEWGLTWLPR
+551 
-564 WLGAL
+564 
-569 DKVWSD
+569 
-575 LRSRFGA
+575 
-582 QPEPDCMF
+582 
-590 FLLSDAGFAPATYS
+590 
-604 QALQKLRHWLT
+604 
-615 LSGIEQHQASQY
+615 
-627 TLHSLKTTFL
+627 
-637 SWMSQLSIPL
+637 
-647 ASRFLQGHHKTPGS
+647 
-661 AQLYSRDDVWPALR
+661 
-675 AQLLLWRSI
+675 
-684 HSGFRPARPQHR
+684 
-696 GGQSPLA
+696 
-703 EPPFETA
+703 
-710 GFQWDAFIPALR
+710 
-722 CFSLGSDF
+722 
-730 QSFLALEQQDGE
+730 
-742 LREARESCSTITRS
+742 
-756 GPKLPS
+756 
-762 CVRAR
+762 
-767 AQVDHFEDSDADD
+767 
-780 AGPARPSAM
+780 
-789 VVPTLEVDPTWQ
+789 
-801 DAKSEGLSVSHEEQ
+801 
-815 PLEAPSFQT
+815 
-824 SRTNC
+824 
-829 REVRYLLGA
+829 
-838 SGVAHLSISHPGS
+838 
-851 RMTCLACKDAQ
+851 
-862 CQLMKHNPALL
+862 
-873 PAWVMA
+873 
-879 KLSPDY
+879 
-885 VFSLLKSMNEA
+885 
-896 ERAHFLKRMEGDPL
+896 
-910 LPSTTPAPA
+910 
-919 LAAAPSEQPASS
+919 
-931 TVIDPIGDSIAAED
+931 
-945 YGPPAASTSSPS
+945 
-957 PAAPTLEAPA
+957 
-967 EPKAATGGE
+967 
-976 SAPTGATPAAQG
+976 
-988 EEANAEATGDG
+988 
-999 VTNAKR
+999 
-1005 WQREPEV
+1005 
-1012 KEPPPRPPSSPA
+1012 
-1024 LASNTPKA
+1024 
-1032 GVPLL
+1032 
-1037 KSKSMATPAPPASVV
+1037 
-1052 TTPPAATPSAPPASK
+1052 
-1067 APPPPLVE
+1067 
-1075 EGTTGGS
+1075 
-1082 SGNTGQQPPASTP
+1082 
-1095 QREIAPLLASD
+1095 
-1106 APASR
+1106 
-1111 LGHTIYDS
+1111 
-1119 EGRATLQLVQLWA
+1119 
-1132 CRRQCSQCAQGHC
+1132 
-1145 QATFSD
+1145 
-1151 RSNSFHVNHLCRD
+1151 
-1164 CKRSRGRERQE
+1164 
-1175 ATSQWNHGQDEWGQS
+1175 
-1190 QTAWEDSPAWSSW
+1190 
-1203 NWSGR
+1203 
-1208 AWQHHPLELGFR
+1208 
-1220 KPVISSTASRL
+1220 
-1231 ENRRQAMTIASKYAS
+1231 
-1246 AFDSLRNMKSL
+1246 
-1257 VSPAWVKHSSL
+1257 
-1268 PLGGLSR
+1268 
-1275 CLATGHR
+1275 
-1282 PTPESSS
+1282 SS
-1289 HPALH
+1289 HP
-1294 QTLIPL
+1294 
-1300 RSLDMSDFSQ
+1300 
-1310 FVSDCNVP
+1310 
-1318 PAVAS
+1318 
-1323 LLSEFDTALYARA
+1323 
-1336 CTTSS
+1336 
-1341 ELEELITHFMT
+1341 
-1352 EAAVTEAAERFITKA
+1352 
-1367 SLRLLFSK
+1367 
-1375 CRQAEGMAS
+1375 
-1384 LEATP
+1384 
-1389 SSALPL
+1389 
-1395 GEAPSTAVPTA
+1395 
-1406 PAAVPLSSSWQEAWP
+1406 
-1421 AKLSGERTAALRK
+1421 
-1434 RFEEDY
+1434 
-1440 PTELLDAESFPSA
+1440 
-1453 RLLALTNKM
+1453 
-1462 LSEKEVRWIPWKYRL
+1462 
-1477 SARAQEDSLLIRPKK
+1477 
-1492 QARFDIAEFF
+1492 
-1502 FDEAPTR
+1502 
-1509 DIHEGPASFSFV
+1509 
-1521 TQLLSL
+1521 
-1527 AANAIALCQGAHLGS
+1527 
-1542 LKLYNKKFTRI
+1542 
-1553 CFTKYEASANL
+1553 
-1564 RGPTTMEAQ
+1564 
-1573 AADRRC
+1573 
-1579 WEIIADLVNVHH
+1579 
-1591 WKLDDALHEVAEVRS
+1591 
-1606 DLHSLLA
+1606 
-1613 PRPFVPKPK
+1613 
-1622 HDPDNSWKAGA
+1622 
-1633 KGNGRGGKGGG
+1633 
-1644 RGGKGRDGKGEK
+1644 
-1656 GERFER
+1656 
-1662 GGKGGKGK
+1662 
-1670 DNKQATPPG
+1670 
-1679 KWLSTIFMV
+1679 
-1688 GKRQTLCMRYQSG
+1688 
-1701 QCKDPATCRYVH
+1701 
-1713 RCAETHFS
+1713 
-1721 DQRDIAE
+1721 
-1728 EVTVVPLSV
+1728 
-1737 PAQPSGS
+1737 
-1744 AGATSALPK
+1744 
-1753 AGAPVSIASLAISEG
+1753 
-1768 SLDFATC
+1768 C

-1796 AIDASGAYFNLGAF
+1796 AIDASRAYFNLGAF

-1845 PWSSLCVSHN
+1845 SWSSLCVSHN

-2208 LANRFAQQAAQL
+2208 LANRFAQQAAKL

-2228 SVPSCSLAFALS
+2228 SVPTCSLAFALS

-2381 RSHTLRPRSI
+2381 RSHTLRPRSAEETESI

-2499 GVGGWLRLPGGRL
+2499 GVGGWLQLPGGRL

-2630 TALPD
+2630 TELPD

>member
-1 MEDEPAPYSPQLR
+1 MASSAQSGGDAPALPSSRVATDILL
-14 AVLQDLDREVRQF
+14 AVADSD
-27 DLRLLEAGLTDD
+27 
-39 VRGLCDR
+39 
-46 LYDLE
+46 
-51 AESAAQRAEISRLH
+51 AE
-65 SRLHRLEDQVHQGRG
+65 
-80 WLLHL
+80 
-85 SDRTTALEDATQKL
+85 
-99 AIKVRSL
+99 
-106 VTLLRETLSE
+106 
-116 TEAFEP
+116 EAFEP
-122 RSKLRRRW
+122 RSKLRR
-130 LHQAHCAPVTPPLP
+130 
-144 MENSPGASSGDQSW
+144 ASSGDQSW

-164 QPVPENASFHGWPSE
+164 QPVPENASFHGWGTTGASLQ
-179 TSTFLLMPL
+179 LLG
-188 QSTPPRPSLPAT
+188 S
-200 PKAPTWRA
+200 
-208 PRVCLRYNSPFQ
+208 
-220 VGRNGRQPTV
+220 
-230 ARLRPC
+230 
-236 APFPTPRQAPK
+236 
-247 AVPVQ
+247 
-252 QSTSQIFPTAKA
+252 IFPTAKA
-264 LPHFQD
+264 LPYF
-270 ASAYAVYPMQQP
+270 
-282 SPVQVSL
+282 QVSL

-516 WSSLSVS
+516 WSSLCVS
-523 HFTLRGICYRTRT
+523 HFTLRGICYRTKT

-710 GFQWDAFIPALR
+710 GFQWDAFIPALT

-730 QSFLALEQQDGE
+730 QSFLALEQQ
-742 LREARESCSTITRS
+742 
-756 GPKLPS
+756 
-762 CVRAR
+762 
-767 AQVDHFEDSDADD
+767 VDHFEDSDADD
-780 AGPARPSAM
+780 TGPARPSAM
-789 VVPTLEVDPTWQ
+789 VASTLEVDPTWQ

-829 REVRYLLGA
+829 REVRMPNARFDVTPLVDASQNFPLLCIFR
-838 SGVAHLSISHPGS
+838 LN
-851 RMTCLACKDAQ
+851 LAYVSD
-862 CQLMKHNPALL
+862 QLMKHNPALL

-945 YGPPAASTSSPS
+945 YGTPAAFTSSPS

-976 SAPTGATPAAQG
+976 SAPTGATSAAQG

-1005 WQREPEV
+1005 WQREPKV

-1024 LASNTPKA
+1024 LASTTPKA

-1037 KSKSMATPAPPASVV
+1037 KSKSMATPAPPASVA

-1164 CKRSRGRERQE
+1164 CKRARGRERQE

-1203 NWSGR
+1203 NWSG
-1208 AWQHHPLELGFR
+1208 LF
-1220 KPVISSTASRL
+1220 
-1231 ENRRQAMTIASKYAS
+1231 
-1246 AFDSLRNMKSL
+1246 
-1257 VSPAWVKHSSL
+1257 
-1268 PLGGLSR
+1268 
-1275 CLATGHR
+1275 
-1282 PTPESSS
+1282 
-1289 HPALH
+1289 
-1294 QTLIPL
+1294 
-1300 RSLDMSDFSQ
+1300 DMSDFSQ
-1310 FVSDCNVP
+1310 FVSDCN
-1318 PAVAS
+1318 
-1323 LLSEFDTALYARA
+1323 
-1336 CTTSS
+1336 
-1341 ELEELITHFMT
+1341 ELITHFMT
-1352 EAAVTEAAERFITKA
+1352 EAAVTEAA
-1367 SLRLLFSK
+1367 
-1375 CRQAEGMAS
+1375 AEGMAS

-1395 GEAPSTAVPTA
+1395 GE
-1406 PAAVPLSSSWQEAWP
+1406 EAWP

-1679 KWLSTIFMV
+1679 KWLSTIFMD

-1713 RCAETHFS
+1713 RCAVPKSETHFS

-1728 EVTVVPLSV
+1728 EVTVVPLS
-1737 PAQPSGS
+1737 
-1744 AGATSALPK
+1744 

-1845 PWSSLCVSHN
+1845 SWSSLCVSHN

-2105 VCLLRAAFNSGAHV
+2105 VCLLRAAFNSGAH
-2119 SLEQPTN
+2119 
-2126 AMSWLE
+2126 
-2132 PFVQDMLAE
+2132 DMLAE
-2141 IQASLVNIPACSVG
+2141 IQASLVNIPACSV
-2155 QDIAKSWLFACSF
+2155 
-2168 DDMQALAGTC
+2168 GTC

-2208 LANRFAQQAAQL
+2208 LANRFAQQAAKL

-2228 SVPSCSLAFALS
+2228 SVPTCSLAFALS

-2278 ALRKEWQ
+2278 DLRKEWQ

-2381 RSHTLRPRSI
+2381 RSHTLRPRSAEETESSADLLICEGNWWRNAFGTDLSAANSLTNFSGSSSGI
-2391 HTYLDDKLRFTGTP
+2391 HTYLDDKLRFTGKP

-2427 NDLALV
+2427 ADLALV

-2445 DPTSSKRRLSEASRE
+2445 DPTSSKRRLSESSRE

-2465 AHLSSREWRP
+2465 AHLSSRDWRP

-2499 GVGGWLRLPGGRL
+2499 GVGGWLLLPCGRL
-2512 LWFAHRYTVQD
+2512 LWFSHRYTVQD
-2523 FLELGLPMQPD
+2523 FLELGLPMQPN

-2565 TLPALS
+2565 KLPALS

-2606 TLDCSHIAG
+2606 TLDCSRPAFAVG
-2615 EKNHDADLLSRWDGC
+2615 RLRRTSG
-2630 TALPD
+2630 
-2635 KFLPSNRIELYLSEF
+2635 
-2650 WQIRFQVKL
+2650 QV
-2659 FPADTFLKW
+2659 
-2668 QLPSATSLGPTNRGS
+2668 SAIKPH
-2683 NKRK
+2683 